1 MSGLRIVRAVL
12 FVLLLAS
19 HVVLAFGQPAQECV
33 VLLHG
38 LARTSGS
45 MGEME
50 RKLGSAGFVTVNVGY
65 PSREFPVQQ
74 LAEQAVT
81 EGLDECEVLGAPR
94 IHFVTHSLGSI
105 LVRYYFQEHAD
116 RRLGRVVMLGPPNQG
131 AELVDTLAQFPGFG
145 LLNGPSG
152 LQLGTSEDS
161 ITDSLGAVE
170 FELGVIAGD
179 QAINPFFA
187 ALIPG
192 PDDGKVS
199 VESTRVAGMK
209 EHIVMPVTHTWM
221 MFNNEVIEQVI
232 SFLKAGR
239 FDLREK

>member
-1 MSGLRIVRAVL
+1 MGRALTVL
-12 FVLLLAS
+12 WLFLAMQSSLLFAQ
-19 HVVLAFGQPAQECV
+19 QPRECV

-50 RKLGSAGFVTVNVGY
+50 RKLGAAGFLVVNVGY
-65 PSREFPVQQ
+65 PSREHPVEY
-74 LAEQAVT
+74 LAQEAVS
-81 EGLDECEVLGAPR
+81 EGLQACGDQDATR

-105 LVRYYFQEHAD
+105 LVRYYFKDHAD
-116 RRLGRVVMLGPPNQG
+116 SRLGRVVMLGPPNQG
-131 AELVDTLAQFPGFG
+131 AELVDALAEFPGFG

-152 LQLGTSEDS
+152 LQLGTGEDS
-161 ITDSLGAVE
+161 VTESLGEVT
-170 FELGVIAGD
+170 FELGVIAGN
-179 QAINPFFA
+179 QAVNPLFA

-221 MFNNEVIEQVI
+221 MFNNEVIEQVV
-232 SFLKAGR
+232 SFLKNGR
-239 FDLREK
+239 FDWREK

>member
-1 MSGLRIVRAVL
+1 
-12 FVLLLAS
+12 
-19 HVVLAFGQPAQECV
+19 
-33 VLLHG
+33 
-38 LARTSGS
+38 
-45 MGEME
+45 ME
-50 RKLGSAGFVTVNVGY
+50 RKLERAGFQVVNVGY
-65 PSREFPVQQ
+65 PSREHPVQQ

-81 EGLDECEVLGAPR
+81 EGLEGCENLGAEP

-105 LVRYYFQEHAD
+105 LVRYYFQQHSD
-116 RRLGRVVMLGPPNQG
+116 PRLARVVMLGPPNQG
-131 AELVDTLAQFPGFG
+131 AELVDTLAEFPGFG

-152 LQLGTSEDS
+152 LQLGTSEDG
-161 ITDSLGAVE
+161 ITDSLGAVD

-221 MFNNEVIEQVI
+221 MFNNEVIEQVV
-232 SFLKAGR
+232 SFLRTGR
-239 FDLREK
+239 FDWPGK

>member
-1 MSGLRIVRAVL
+1 MWISRAAIL
-12 FVLLLAS
+12 VLLIVQAPL
-19 HVVLAFGQPAQECV
+19 VVGQQVDECV

-50 RKLGSAGFVTVNVGY
+50 RKLGRAGFQVVNIGY
-65 PSREFPVQQ
+65 PSREQPVQQ
-74 LAEQAVT
+74 LAQQAVT
-81 EGLDECEVLGAPR
+81 EGLEDCSNQGSRR

-105 LVRYYFQEHAD
+105 LVRYYFQEYSD
-116 RRLGRVVMLGPPNQG
+116 FRLGRVVMLGPPNQG
-131 AELVDTLAQFPGFG
+131 AELVDALAEFPVFG

-152 LQLGTSEDS
+152 LQLRTSETG
-161 ITDSLGAVE
+161 ITESLGAVD
-170 FELGVIAGD
+170 FELGVIAGS
-179 QAINPFFA
+179 QAVNPFFA

-199 VESTRVAGMK
+199 VESTRVTGMK

-221 MFNNEVIEQVI
+221 MFNNEVVEQVV
-232 SFLKAGR
+232 SFLKTGR
-239 FDLREK
+239 FDWREI